1 MKLKLTKERIKNIIK
16 EEVGRIKEAGFTYHA
31 AKEGQV
37 DSTSRFVA
45 SAILDA
51 IEAKGTTL
59 SEEDRYEYN
68 EDIVGRLTKDTEFL
82 EFIGGIVDEIE
93 RYHSDSG
100 GAGDDAPLD
109 IEPPHAFDE

>member
-1 MKLKLTKERIKNIIK
+1 MDRLRK
-16 EEVGRIKEAGFTYHA
+16 
-31 AKEGQV
+31 
-37 DSTSRFVA
+37 DS
-45 SAILDA
+45 
-51 IEAKGTTL
+51 
-59 SEEDRYEYN
+59 
-68 EDIVGRLTKDTEFL
+68 EFL